1 MDPILKF
8 QAESTRAI
16 RRQNHGRA
24 RSSFNILRMLLKCCC
39 TKGATATACLMCIP
53 SFTTFFKTQT
63 KLLNGD
69 VSTHE
74 SYPTEPLGACEN
86 GRHIHMIGGFSPH
99 CPHLDL
105 SPLSLQ
111 VTSDLCFPTGR
122 ANLIPPSLSPPR
134 SKDATRA

>member
-1 MDPILKF
+1 MDVLDLP
-8 QAESTRAI
+8 ST
-16 RRQNHGRA
+16 
-24 RSSFNILRMLLKCCC
+24 SFVCSNAAAPKGYSHRLFDVHSIIHYLLQ
-39 TKGATATACLMCIP
+39 
-53 SFTTFFKTQT
+53 TQT

-105 SPLSLQ
+105 ILCRFKSLQ
-111 VTSDLCFPTGR
+111 TCASQLGGPT
-122 ANLIPPSLSPPR
+122 
-134 SKDATRA
+134 